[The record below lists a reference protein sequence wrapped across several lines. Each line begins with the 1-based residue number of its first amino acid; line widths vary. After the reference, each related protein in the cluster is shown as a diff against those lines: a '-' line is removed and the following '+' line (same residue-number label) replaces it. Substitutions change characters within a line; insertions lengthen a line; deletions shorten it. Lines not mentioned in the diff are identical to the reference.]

1 MPKKPRKGH
10 SSSGGIP
17 RRRKAL
23 KHEVFQTVW
32 REILRILTFQNTVTA
47 DDVHRYLEIP
57 PEGMCQ
63 IAHAFRGLQAAGEII
78 LVEIVRTD
86 RPGQNGNRIGVWKR
100 ADSVRVANPRPPIKR
115 LFKAND

>member
-100 ADSVRVANPRPPIKR
+100 AESARVANPRPPIKR